1 MKKIILT
8 LIILTGF
15 KIQAQ
20 SICAGNTIAITPT
33 STLTNITGHT
43 LNPGGATI
51 SGTLT
56 SFIVSPTIT
65 TTYTILTAGTASN
78 TSTVQVSI
86 RTITVNPQP
95 SIASPTIVQLG
106 CTGSPTN
113 GVAFGVNFYPNTN
126 PTPQYSL
133 TWLGQC
139 VAQTYSIYAGVPTG
153 TQCINNPALSF
164 TGGIAPGTYDVVVAA
179 GSCSAAY
186 QFTINNA
193 SSPVT
198 FSIVPNLT
206 TVSLTCA
213 QPNPTIAVAGAA
225 SNSYTWQSLSLAPF
239 VGTAVALTYSNVG
252 TLTITAQGSGS
263 CTLTKTISVGINTT
277 APQSAL
283 SPTFQ
288 NVTCSVSLQ
297 QVTLTAINPSINIT
311 HSVIPPGGGTPFNSN
326 LNVVPFVPPSGI
338 NATSTYTYILFN
350 NANGCSTTKTFT
362 VGFNGANLPTY
373 TLQSNSNF
381 TLGCSTKSVTTI
393 NILNAQSNPTPGAP
407 LSYTWIAPGGNTV
420 LPNGPL
426 NATGITQTINIP
438 GMWMAVVRDN
448 GSNCDS
454 RVTFAV
460 LLNTIA
466 PSIDSVIVPRKI
478 LTCDS
483 TSTILDYL
491 SETPNISNAW
501 TYLGNSGNPV
511 NVATHTLLVS
521 NNTTL
526 APSLSPLKIY
536 TLTLTDNSSLCK
548 STTTLAI
555 YQNIYPPKA
564 LISAIGVNS
573 LTCKNPTI
581 TLTNQSTTNIPPNSI
596 FTISQPV
603 EGHVWTGPTPQPSL
617 GSSSTYS
624 AYTVGDYTLMAK
636 DLNNGC
642 VSYTTLSVGDGS
654 IYPTIIASVTAF
666 NIECGENGVVV
677 TPTVASVS
685 GAGSYTWTAPTG
697 GLMSSFS
704 ALNPTITSTG
714 DFTLTVENAVT
725 GCLAPSKVFTVRNG
739 TMSAGFTPDPLK
751 GYAPITITFK
761 NNAAAGLITSS
772 ITTKW
777 QFGIGSNT
785 TLITGV
791 VSGTASGGV
800 PTTTDVLQSPAVT
813 YSAPGVYT
821 VVAYSGRGKCL
832 ASSTVVI
839 TLESK
844 VSYLIPNI
852 FTPDNDGIN
861 DVYYLT
867 NVSGI
872 THVNAVIYDR
882 VGNIVYKAESHDDN
896 GNANIFWDGTEGNA
910 KALPAGVYMYV
921 LDLKGIDNVAI
932 PQQKGTISLVRKE

>member
-1 MKKIILT
+1 M
-8 LIILTGF
+8 
-15 KIQAQ
+15 
-20 SICAGNTIAITPT
+20 
-33 STLTNITGHT
+33 
-43 LNPGGATI
+43 
-51 SGTLT
+51 
-56 SFIVSPTIT
+56 
-65 TTYTILTAGTASN
+65 
-78 TSTVQVSI
+78 
-86 RTITVNPQP
+86 
-95 SIASPTIVQLG
+95 
-106 CTGSPTN
+106 
-113 GVAFGVNFYPNTN
+113 
-126 PTPQYSL
+126 
-133 TWLGQC
+133 
-139 VAQTYSIYAGVPTG
+139 
-153 TQCINNPALSF
+153 SF

-179 GSCSAAY
+179 GSCTSAY
-186 QFTINNA
+186 QFTITNA
-193 SSPVT
+193 SVPVT

-213 QPNPTIAVAGAA
+213 QPNPTVSVAGSA

-239 VGTAVALTYSNVG
+239 VGTAIALTYSNVG
-252 TLTITAQGSGS
+252 TITITAQNTGS

-297 QVTLTAINPSINIT
+297 QVTLTAVNPSVNIT
-311 HSVIPPGGGTPFNSN
+311 HSVIPPGGGNPFNSN

-338 NATSTYTYILFN
+338 NATSVYTYVLFN

-373 TLQSNSNF
+373 TLQSTTNY

-393 NILNAQSNPTPGAP
+393 NIQSAQSNPQPGAP

-426 NATGITQTINIP
+426 NPTGITQTINIP

-454 RVTFAV
+454 RVSFAV

-466 PSIDSVIVPRKI
+466 PSIDSVIVPRRI

-526 APSLSPLKIY
+526 APSLSPLKIF
-536 TLTLTDNSSLCK
+536 TLTLTDNSSLCR

-564 LISAIGVNS
+564 LISAIGINS

-654 IYPTIIASVTAF
+654 IYPTLIATVTAY
-666 NIECGENGVVV
+666 NIECGENGVQV
-677 TPTVASVS
+677 TPTVANVS
-685 GAGSYTWTAPTG
+685 GSGSYTWTAPTG

-704 ALNPTITSTG
+704 ALNPTITSIG

-725 GCLAPSKVFTVRNG
+725 GCLAPSKVFSVRNG
-739 TMSAGFTPDPLK
+739 TMSAGFTPSVIKD
-751 GYAPITITFK
+751 YAPKTIVFT
-761 NNAAAGLITSS
+761 NNAAAGSITSS

-777 QFGIGSNT
+777 QFGTSISNV
-785 TLITGV
+785 TGI

-800 PTTTDVLQSPAVT
+800 PTTTDVLQKPQVT
-813 YSAPGVYT
+813 YSAPGTYT

-832 ASSTVVI
+832 ASSSVVI
-839 TLESK
+839 ILESA
-844 VSYLIPNI
+844 VSFSIPTI

-861 DVYYLT
+861 DTYYLT

-872 THVNAVIYDR
+872 NHVNAHIYDR
-882 VGNIVYKAESHDDN
+882 YGNLVYSAEKHDDN
-896 GNANIFWDGTEGNA
+896 GNANIFWDGTEGNG
-910 KALPAGVYMYV
+910 KNLPSGVYMYIIE
-921 LDLKGIDNVAI
+921 LKGVDNVAI
-932 PQQKGTISLVRKE
+932 EQKKGTITLVRQSAK